1 MTSEMAQESRG
12 KPQKNN
18 RSIGAWGVHEQ
29 WVYQYARIY
38 LYFENGKLTS
48 WQD

>member
-1 MTSEMAQESRG
+1 MTDEMAVVALGSP
-12 KPQKNN
+12 KDIN
-18 RSIGAWGVHEQ
+18 RSVGSWGTHEQ
-29 WVYQYARIY
+29 WVYDGEY